1 MRFVLIS
8 QKRDSYLIHQLQLLS
23 SEVGAVLE
31 GHRIV
36 VGHLGDM
43 AEPHLE
49 EADLDQDQLIILREL
64 AEPRHS
70 LRKFHHPL
78 HRRCHPRGELLPQP
92 DPLRLDRLR
101 SRRRRFRIL
110 RAGGL
115 RRITRLISKITNRPA
130 SLLPLPSKSLHAN
143 E

>member
-1 MRFVLIS
+1 MLINS
-8 QKRDSYLIHQLQLLS
+8 PLRSHLVHQFQLLAG
-23 SEVGAVLE
+23 EVGTVFK

-36 VGHLGDM
+36 GGHLGDV

-49 EADLDQDQLIILREL
+49 EADLDQDQLVVLREL
-64 AEPRHS
+64 AESRHPFRE
-70 LRKFHHPL
+70 LHHPL
-78 HRRCHPRGELLPQP
+78 YRRRHPRGKLLPQP

-101 SRRRRFRIL
+101 GRGRRFRIF

-130 SLLPLPSKSLHAN
+130 SLLPLPAGSLRAN
-143 E
+143 A